1 MSEPLIPYS
10 EIMQL
15 LHENSENDFRHT
27 TYRKESLR
35 FHYLMQGDMR
45 AVDEAV
51 EILNPEIQGT
61 LSLDPVRNIRYL
73 LIVSIGLASRYVIEA
88 GVPQETIYSSSDL
101 HIRRA
106 DVATTIEELL
116 KIHKEYWIKAVE
128 LVRQAK
134 AQKKY
139 SKPIM
144 GCLNYIDSHFNT
156 RITLSDMAKEMD
168 LHPAYLASLFKKEVG
183 ETFASYL
190 TRRRVET
197 AKALLTR
204 TEYSYS
210 QIAYSLS
217 FCSQSHFIKVFREGT
232 GYTPRQYRMQFYNS
246 NFSRNISG

>member
-134 AQKKY
+134 AQKQY
-139 SKPIM
+139 TKPIM

>member
-101 HIRRA
+101 HIQRA
-106 DVATTIEELL
+106 DVATTIDELL
-116 KIHKEYWIKAVE
+116 EIHKEYWIKAVE

-134 AQKKY
+134 AQKQY
-139 SKPIM
+139 TKPIM
-144 GCLNYIDSHFNT
+144 GCLN
-156 RITLSDMAKEMD
+156 
-168 LHPAYLASLFKKEVG
+168 
-183 ETFASYL
+183 
-190 TRRRVET
+190 
-197 AKALLTR
+197 
-204 TEYSYS
+204 
-210 QIAYSLS
+210 
-217 FCSQSHFIKVFREGT
+217 
-232 GYTPRQYRMQFYNS
+232 
-246 NFSRNISG
+246 

>member
-15 LHENSENDFRHT
+15 LHENSENEFQHT

-116 KIHKEYWIKAVE
+116 TIHKEYWIKAVE

-134 AQKKY
+134 AQKQY
-139 SKPIM
+139 TKPIM

-217 FCSQSHFIKVFREGT
+217 FCSQSHFIKVFQEGT